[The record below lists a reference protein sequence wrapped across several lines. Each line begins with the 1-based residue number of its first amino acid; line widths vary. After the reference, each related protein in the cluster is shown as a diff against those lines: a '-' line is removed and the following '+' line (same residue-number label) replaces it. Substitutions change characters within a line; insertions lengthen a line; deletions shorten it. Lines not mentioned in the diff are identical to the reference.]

1 MKIPFPKKRKGPNRT
16 DLTPI
21 EARSPGMANMMGT
34 LLGPERTYRSD
45 KKELLDEWLKWC
57 AMLLDDPNA
66 TPGELQ
72 TCYDAC
78 PAKSLPKAV
87 ALRKR
92 MDAAEPAP
100 KPPRP

>member
-1 MKIPFPKKRKGPNRT
+1 MKIPFPPKPKGPNRT

-21 EARSPGMANMMGT
+21 EARSPAMANIMGT

-45 KKELLDEWLKWC
+45 KEELLKEWLKWC
-57 AMLLDDPNA
+57 DRLLDDPDA

-72 TCYDAC
+72 KCYDAC
-78 PAKSLPKAV
+78 PVKSLPKAI

-92 MDAAEPAP
+92 LDDAEPAR